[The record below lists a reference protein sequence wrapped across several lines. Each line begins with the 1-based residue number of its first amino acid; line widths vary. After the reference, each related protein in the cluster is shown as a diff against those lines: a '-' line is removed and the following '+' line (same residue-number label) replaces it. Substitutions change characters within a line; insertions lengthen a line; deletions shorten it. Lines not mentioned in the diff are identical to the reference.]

1 MSLLRQNL
9 EQFLGLPGARA
20 LSYNLARLG
29 LHGLGV
35 GLPPTPDRSGE
46 LYFLRQLVKAVP
58 IDSAVDIGGNV
69 GDYTRML
76 LDLNIPRVT
85 TFEPV
90 PASFERL
97 RAAFEGDERVEL
109 HPVAVGEYVGGV
121 TLNLPSDSETSVLA
135 SRGDGAS
142 GFTAATLVPIEVP
155 MVTLDSAFDDGRAL
169 PDFLKID
176 VEGYEQEVLAGCR
189 NLIRSGS
196 LKAVQIEFSY
206 HHIARGT
213 TLKTFETLL
222 PGYRL
227 FRIASRSLRPLESGH
242 YLGTIYGY
250 SNFVAL
256 RPDIVK
262 MLLHLI

>member
-1 MSLLRQNL
+1 MSFLRHNL
-9 EQFLGLPGARA
+9 EYFLGLPMARK

-35 GLPPTPDRSGE
+35 GLPTTPEQSGE
-46 LYFLRQLVKAVP
+46 LHFLQKLMKAMP
-58 IDSAVDIGGNV
+58 INSAVDVGGNV
-69 GDYTRML
+69 GHYTQIL
-76 LDLNIPRVT
+76 LDLHVQRVT

-97 RAAFEGDERVEL
+97 RAAFEDDERVEL
-109 HPVAVGEYVGGV
+109 HPVAVGEFVGQIK
-121 TLNLPSDSETSVLA
+121 LNVPSDSETSVLA

-142 GFTAATLVPIEVP
+142 GFTDAALIPIEVP
-155 MVTLDSAFDDGRAL
+155 MITLDSVFNDEQAL

-176 VEGYEQEVLAGCR
+176 VEGFEQEVLAGGR
-189 NLIRSGS
+189 RLIQSGS
-196 LKAVQIEFSY
+196 LKAIQIEFSY
-206 HHIARGT
+206 HHILRGT

-222 PGYRL
+222 PNYRL
-227 FRIASRSLRPLESGH
+227 FRVASRSIRPLESDH

-256 RPDIVK
+256 RPDVVK
-262 MLLHLI
+262 TLSHLI